1 MDELSESGRIMPLR
15 QRILGKINKKKSGT
29 DTKSENNNV
38 KSDETY
44 VQIFKCHFDPFFMKW
59 SNKLFSKIGFWII

>member
-29 DTKSENNNV
+29 DTKSENNHV

-44 VQIFKCHFDPFFMKW
+44 VQIF
-59 SNKLFSKIGFWII
+59 